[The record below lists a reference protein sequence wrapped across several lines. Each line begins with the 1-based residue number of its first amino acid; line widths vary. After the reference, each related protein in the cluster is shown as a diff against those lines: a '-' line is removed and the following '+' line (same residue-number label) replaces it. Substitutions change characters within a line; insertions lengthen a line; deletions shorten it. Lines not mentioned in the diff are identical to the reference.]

1 MSAMSELNFF
11 LGLQVLQKEDGIFLS
26 QDKYVRDILKKFGY
40 SDVRSSNTPM
50 NKENPWGKDETGKDV
65 DLHFYR
71 SMIGSL
77 MYLTTSRPDIM
88 FSVCAYARH
97 QVTLKECHLHTVKR
111 IFRYLKGHPKLG
123 LWYPKESPFGLVAYS
138 DSDYG
143 GATQDRKSTTKGYQ
157 FFGRRLIS
165 WQCKKQTIVATS
177 TTEAEYFAT
186 ASGYDAPIKG
196 RRLDEGEEAAERVSD
211 DTEEMATVLTS
222 IDAASILTSEG
233 VQVVPT
239 ATEVATA
246 SIAWDAEI
254 ARIHVEEELQM
265 LIDGLD
271 RNNETVAKLSKES
284 PSQRK
289 LQKDFYMSVLKSH
302 AGWKARHFKGMTL
315 EEIKEK
321 FDPVWK
327 PFQDFIPI
335 GSNEE
340 EERFKREGVRLE
352 QDNSKKLKT
361 SEEVPEEKLKEMMEL
376 ILVEEV
382 YVEALQVKHPIID
395 WEVHTEG
402 ERSYW
407 KIVRLG
413 GSTTSYQFFVDLLKH
428 FDREDLNQLWALVKE
443 TLNIRQ
449 ATSDKEIE
457 LWVELKR
464 LDKFPLPEQLSTA
477 YEDKFP
483 LLIQSDATVKKIAL
497 LLKIGVSHGQRH
509 IYIIQRRMIV
519 TQLFRESVL

>member
-1 MSAMSELNFF
+1 
-11 LGLQVLQKEDGIFLS
+11 
-26 QDKYVRDILKKFGY
+26 
-40 SDVRSSNTPM
+40 
-50 NKENPWGKDETGKDV
+50 
-65 DLHFYR
+65 
-71 SMIGSL
+71 
-77 MYLTTSRPDIM
+77 
-88 FSVCAYARH
+88 
-97 QVTLKECHLHTVKR
+97 
-111 IFRYLKGHPKLG
+111 
-123 LWYPKESPFGLVAYS
+123 
-138 DSDYG
+138 
-143 GATQDRKSTTKGYQ
+143 
-157 FFGRRLIS
+157 
-165 WQCKKQTIVATS
+165 
-177 TTEAEYFAT
+177 
-186 ASGYDAPIKG
+186 DAPIKG